1 MTPRMPADVL
11 LCADDFAFNAACS
24 QAIIELAAASR
35 IQATSAMV
43 LSPRWAH
50 DAPRLRAAQG
60 TTSVGL
66 HLDWTSDFAR
76 AEGHGLPLGQ
86 AMLRAAWG
94 GFSGAGTRRVIAR
107 QLDLFEKHWGGPPD
121 HIDGHQHVHQFA
133 GIRDALL
140 AEITGRY
147 PQHRPWLR
155 ISNPTAQCQGIK
167 PMLIRAQGASALKAL
182 SEQLSVPCMPFLS
195 GIYDFQGGEL
205 HYRELLAQWQREA
218 RAGTVIMCHPAT
230 AAEPGDS
237 IGAARVWEYAV
248 LRAETPAVRA

>member
-1 MTPRMPADVL
+1 MTPRMSRDVL

-24 QAIIELAAASR
+24 EAIIKLAGASK

-43 LSPRWAH
+43 LSPRWEK
-50 DAPRLRAAQG
+50 DAPLLQAAKG
-60 TTSVGL
+60 KISVGL

-76 AEGHGLPLGQ
+76 TEGHGMRLGQ

-94 GFSGAGTRRVIAR
+94 GFSRVPTRRVIAR

-140 AEITGRY
+140 AEITDRY
-147 PQHRPWLR
+147 AQQRPWLR
-155 ISNPTAQCQGIK
+155 ISNPTARHGSIK
-167 PMLIRAQGASALKAL
+167 TMMIRAQGASPLRAL
-182 SEQLSVPCMPFLS
+182 SEQLSIPCMPFLS
-195 GIYDFQGGEL
+195 GIYDFRGGERR
-205 HYRELLAQWQREA
+205 YRELLGQWQRDA
-218 RAGTVIMCHPAT
+218 NAGTVIMCHPAT

-237 IGAARVWEYAV
+237 IGAARVWEYAA
-248 LRAETPAVRA
+248 LRA